1 MARGNGNGNGS
12 YGYSNP
18 FNEVG
23 NTDPNSPD
31 VTGQGLYYDGWDEIN
46 KMHLSAT
53 GPLFETANSKSGRGT
68 MGGPAPGEPQAAN
81 PKTGD

>member
-1 MARGNGNGNGS
+1 MAKNNGRS
-12 YGYSNP
+12 YGYPNP

-23 NTDPNSPD
+23 NTDPNTPD
-31 VTGQGLYYDGWDEIN
+31 VTGKGLYYDGYDEVMG
-46 KMHLSAT
+46 MHLQQT
-53 GPLFETANSKSGRGT
+53 GPMVSTPNSESGRGV

>member
-1 MARGNGNGNGS
+1 MAKNGTG

-31 VTGQGLYYDGWDEIN
+31 VTGMGLYFNGWDEIN
-46 KMHLSAT
+46 KMHLTQT
-53 GPLFETANSKSGRGT
+53 GPMDSTPNSRSGGD
-68 MGGPAPGEPQAAN
+68 MLGGPAPGEPN
-81 PKTGD
+81 PAGMGGSKS